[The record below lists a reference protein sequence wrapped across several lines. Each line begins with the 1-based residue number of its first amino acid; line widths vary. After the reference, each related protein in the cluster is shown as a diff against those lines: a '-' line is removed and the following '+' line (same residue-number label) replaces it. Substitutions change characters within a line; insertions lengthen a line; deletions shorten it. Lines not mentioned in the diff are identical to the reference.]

1 MVVSGLPLRN
11 GLKHA
16 QEIGNMSIDLLKFVQ
31 TFEVQFNPSYR
42 LKLRIGIHSG
52 SCAAG
57 KKYVKMR
64 SINLDSFFLYLFLWA
79 N

>member
-31 TFEVQFNPSYR
+31 TFEVQFNPSYK

-57 KKYVKMR
+57 KKHVKIR
-64 SINLDSFFLYLFLWA
+64 SINLD
-79 N
+79 